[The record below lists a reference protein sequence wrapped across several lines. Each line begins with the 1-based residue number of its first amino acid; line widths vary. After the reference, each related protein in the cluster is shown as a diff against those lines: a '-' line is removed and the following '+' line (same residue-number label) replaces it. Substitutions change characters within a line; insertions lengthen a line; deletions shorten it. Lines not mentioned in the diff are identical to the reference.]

1 MCTTKRNKFLTNYTD
16 KENFVTALAAKL
28 EVNGINKVILCPS
41 DADTISNIKG
51 RTLKPSKRKR
61 KIYTK

>member
-51 RTLKPSKRKR
+51 QDAQ
-61 KIYTK
+61 TKQEKKQNLY